1 MSKKRRSKKDKGHSM
16 QVLATYS
23 IKGGVGKTATAV
35 NLAYLAAVQQ
45 GARVLL
51 WDLDPQAAAT
61 YYFRVKPKLRGG
73 VRKLVSGDSNLAS
86 RIRGTDFEGLDLLPG
101 DFSYRHLDVDLD
113 GLGKPRKRLRQ
124 LLAPLAAD
132 YDYVLFDCAP
142 SISIVSET
150 VFQVADALI
159 VPVIPT
165 PLSIRTLA
173 QLRKHLE
180 RNKVEVPV
188 LPFYCMVDRRKSLH
202 RELLDQSSQA
212 KLQMLETSIPY
223 STWVERMG
231 IERAPLA
238 EFARSTA
245 AARAYREL
253 WWEIWGQLSRAG
265 SNPPVE

>member
-1 MSKKRRSKKDKGHSM
+1 MSKKRRSKKGKGRDLR
-16 QVLATYS
+16 VLATYS

-61 YYFRVKPKLRGG
+61 YYCRVKPKLRGG
-73 VRKLVSGDSNLAS
+73 VRKLIRGDSNLAS

-101 DFSYRHLDVDLD
+101 DFSYRHLDLDLD
-113 GLGKPRKRLRQ
+113 SLGKPRKRLRQ
-124 LLAPLAAD
+124 LLEPLAAE
-132 YDYVLFDCAP
+132 YDYVVFDCAP

-150 VFQVADALI
+150 VFKVADALI

-165 PLSIRTLA
+165 PLSVRTLQ
-173 QLRKHLE
+173 QLRKHLQ
-180 RNKVEVPV
+180 RSDLQLPI

-202 RELLDQSSQA
+202 RELLETTHQA
-212 KLQMLETSIPY
+212 KIEMLTTHIPY

-231 IERAPLA
+231 TERAPLA
-238 EFARSTA
+238 EFARSTEA
-245 AARAYREL
+245 AKAYREL
-253 WWEIWGQLSRAG
+253 WWEVWGKL
-265 SNPPVE
+265 